1 MDLLADL
8 VGGRGCAAD
17 GTVAVGGN
25 NPLSRLVDVVME
37 GSSGSQVCENAHHSA
52 LTCTLA

>member
-37 GSSGSQVCENAHHSA
+37 GSSGSQV
-52 LTCTLA
+52 